1 MALLKASDIMRTEF
15 PRAEPEEPVIKAA
28 EKMVKYEY
36 GAVLVLTDEGTLEGI
51 MTERDILR
59 AVARGLDLTKT
70 TVKDLMKKTT
80 IVVHKDV
87 SIRMVLQLFGAYRVR
102 RVPVI
107 DNEGKVL
114 GVISS
119 TDAVYEAIPKVLH
132 PLAGRAGDALREVET
147 VEDSVLGAAKL
158 FASKKVDGALANG
171 KLISERSVIRAL
183 LEGGKPSDF
192 AERYVSVP
200 PETSLRNVALLM
212 NLNKIRFI
220 EYDNKFAFTRDIT
233 IAAAERAELTLKS
246 YILVKVKPDF
256 EKELIEKVQSLRSN
270 VVDIELTA
278 GPYDVVLTALVNPQ
292 EDVSNLLLPLFR
304 DKDYVLDT
312 LTLVV
317 LGEKYLGWSE

>member
-1 MALLKASDIMRTEF
+1 MTLLKASDIMRTEF

-28 EKMVKYEY
+28 ERMVKYEY
-36 GAVLVLTDEGTLEGI
+36 GAVLVLTDEGALEGI

-59 AVARGLDLTKT
+59 AVAKGLDLTKT
-70 TVKDLMKKTT
+70 TVRDLMKRTT

-87 SIRMVLQLFGAYRVR
+87 SIRMVLQLFGAYKVR

-107 DNEGKVL
+107 DDEGRVL

-132 PLAGRAGDALREVET
+132 PLAGRASDALREIES
-147 VEDSVLGAAKL
+147 VEDNVLSAAKL
-158 FASKKVDGALANG
+158 FASRKVDGALANG

-192 AERYVSVP
+192 AERFVSVP

-212 NLNKIRFI
+212 KLNKIRFI
-220 EYDNKFAFTRDIT
+220 EYDSKFAFTRDIT
-233 IAAAERAELTLKS
+233 ITAAERAELTLKS
-246 YILVKVKPDF
+246 YILVKVKPGF

-270 VVDIELTA
+270 VVNIELTA